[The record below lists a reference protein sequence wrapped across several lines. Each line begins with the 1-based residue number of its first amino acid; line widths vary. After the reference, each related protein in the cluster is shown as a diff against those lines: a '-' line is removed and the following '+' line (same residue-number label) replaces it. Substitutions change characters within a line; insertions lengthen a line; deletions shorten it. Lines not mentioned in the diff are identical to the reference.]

1 MNNYQVKEI
10 SPSLRDFFKE
20 HGLFAEK
27 TLTEQELKDYYK
39 HRSFQEDQEERIYE
53 GSGVSRL
60 LEQSI
65 LYMPQIDY
73 SGDEPEPTDLDVLL
87 FGKELVPTRW
97 QKKLEAIL
105 FFNDPT
111 SRLTTDFNK
120 VWQGIVNISYEG
132 KPYRYLARKQSIKEL
147 NDRPFYPFI
156 PNEIRKRIGDR
167 YGIPFGNSGRDEE
180 EVPCIPTEKEGS
192 FWDWWIDYGHPMIP
206 LFITEGAKKSLSLLS
221 RGCPAIALY
230 GCQCGSK
237 EGKTKKGKGRV
248 IKEALAP
255 FCPEFA
261 TIIIAMDNDSF
272 GNFDKTE
279 PGKIN
284 LIMAARNSC
293 QQGSVHRLTWDPIF
307 KGVDDLIVN
316 NPSLF
321 EERLR
326 ISLQPHFKN
335 KMGILIELI
344 YTRFGSALRFNL
356 LSKKIELHGKPIDTD
371 GILAWWYKWFP
382 YSDTPSLEHL
392 KQSLRFH
399 SKQNQY
405 NPVKDF
411 LEYLDSIDSAK
422 LPTVDVNK
430 LSTTYLKTDNPFY
443 DILLYKTLLAAVA
456 RALDPGCQ
464 VDTVCVLQ
472 GSQGLK
478 KSTFWTSLAVFPDW
492 CRRDFNSTNGKDKL
506 IAIGRYWFLELDEI
520 EAIVSKKDVESFKSM
535 VTARSDG
542 YRPPYGTQEDIHP
555 RHSIFVGS
563 CNKKEFLK
571 DAENRRI
578 WMIPVTEKSSEP
590 SPLEV
595 ISIWKQ
601 MVAEYHQKRQ
611 WWLTPREEEIHKVFT
626 KEYCQ
631 TDTYVDV
638 LSENSDLIATQRL
651 TTTEIAIKFLGFEN
665 VSRLSRNDQNRL
677 SESLRYLGFELIRE
691 TRGKNRDKKIWV
703 MPEKS
708 QYPVSTQS
716 VPTSNPYGER
726 VLENDKK
733 SVPMSV
739 PTSKP
744 DGERDTAVLGTDFNK
759 NPNFQNVSS
768 SNKEKSNSSQ
778 ENIKGT
784 YNIEFEENSKVS
796 TQMPETGSV
805 TGFGVGTDK
814 NRVSTQKTETGS
826 LTGFRVGTDLGTD
839 FPSQYPKTKVK
850 WKDEWK
856 ACESVYFNQDGKKCI
871 GKLISENTIV
881 YAEYT
886 RLGCTWYVVKTSAWE
901 KQNAIAQ

>member
-1 MNNYQVKEI
+1 MNNYQVKGI
-10 SPSLRDFFKE
+10 NPSLHAFFE
-20 HGLFAEK
+20 GLGLTVDK
-27 TLTEQELKDYYK
+27 TLTEQELKDFYK
-39 HRSFQEDQEERIYE
+39 NRSFQVDQEDRIFN

-60 LEQSI
+60 FEQSI
-65 LYMPQIDY
+65 VYKPQIDY
-73 SGDEPEPTDLDVLL
+73 SGSEPEPTDLDLLL

-105 FFNDPT
+105 FLNDPT

-180 EVPCIPTEKEGS
+180 EVPCIPTEEEGS

-206 LFITEGAKKSLSLLS
+206 LFITEGAKKNLSLLS
-221 RGCPAIALY
+221 RGCLAIALY
-230 GCQCGSK
+230 GCQCGSQ

-255 FCPEFA
+255 FLPEFA

-321 EERLR
+321 EERLK
-326 ISLQPHFKN
+326 IALHPHFKS
-335 KMGILIELI
+335 KMGILIESL

-356 LSKKIELHGKPIDTD
+356 LSKKIELNGEPLDTD

-392 KQSLRFH
+392 KQALRHH

-405 NPVKDF
+405 NPVKEF

-422 LPTVDVNK
+422 LPIVDVNK
-430 LSTTYLKTDNPFY
+430 LSTRFLKTDHPFY

-456 RALDPGCQ
+456 RVMKPGCQ
-464 VDTVCVLQ
+464 VDTVCILQ

-478 KSTFWTSLAVFPDW
+478 KSTFWTAMAVFPDW
-492 CRRDFNSTNGKDKL
+492 CRRNFNATYGKDGL

-520 EAIVSKKDVESFKSM
+520 EAVLSKKDVEYFKSM
-535 VTARSDG
+535 VTSRSDG
-542 YRPPYGTQEDIHP
+542 YRPPYGTQEEIHP
-555 RHSIFVGS
+555 RHSVFVGS
-563 CNKKEFLK
+563 CNKKEFLR
-571 DAENRRI
+571 DIENRRI
-578 WMIPVTEKSSEP
+578 WMIPVSQRNSEP

-601 MVAEYHQKRQ
+601 MVAEYHQNRE

-631 TDTYVDV
+631 TDSFADV
-638 LSENSDLIATQRL
+638 LSEHSDLIATQRL

-665 VSRLSRNDQNRL
+665 VSRLSRIDQNRL
-677 SESLRYLGFELIRE
+677 SESLRYLGFELVRE
-691 TRGKNRDKKIWV
+691 TKGKNRDKKIWV
-703 MPEKS
+703 LPEKS

-726 VLENDKK
+726 VPENDKK

-739 PTSKP
+739 PTLNP
-744 DGERDTAVLGTDFNK
+744 DGERVTAVLGTDNDK
-759 NPNFQNVSS
+759 NSNFQNVSS
-768 SNKEKSNSSQ
+768 GNKEKLNLSQ
-778 ENIKGT
+778 EIITGT
-784 YNIEFEENSKVS
+784 YNIEFEEKPKVS

-805 TGFGVGTDK
+805 TGLEVGTDK
-814 NRVSTQKTETGS
+814 NQVSTQKTENGSVTG
-826 LTGFRVGTDLGTD
+826 LEVGTDMGTD
-839 FPSQYPKTKVK
+839 FSSGYPVKVK
-850 WKDEWK
+850 WDDKWKD
-856 ACESVYFNQDGKKCI
+856 CPSVYFLRENKKFL
-871 GKLISENTIV
+871 GRLIAENTIV
-881 YAEYT
+881 YADYNKT
-886 RLGCTWYVVKTSAWE
+886 RCQWLAVKTSEWE
-901 KQNAIAQ
+901 FQAIAK

>member
-1 MNNYQVKEI
+1 MNNDKVKGI
-10 SPSLRDFFKE
+10 SPSLSHFFKE
-20 HGLFAEK
+20 HGLTNPT
-27 TLTEQELKDYYK
+27 TLTEQELKEYYK
-39 HRSFQEDQEERIYE
+39 NRSFQEDQEERIYD

-60 LEQSI
+60 FGQSI
-65 LYMPQIDY
+65 VYMPQVDY
-73 SGDEPEPTDLDVLL
+73 SGDEPEPTDLDMLL

-120 VWQGIVNISYEG
+120 VWQGIVNLPYEG
-132 KPYRYLARKQSIKEL
+132 KPYRYLARKQSNKEL
-147 NDRPFYPFI
+147 NDRPFYPYI
-156 PNEIRKRIGDR
+156 PDRIRKLISDR
-167 YGIPFGNSGRDEE
+167 YGIPFVSGSGEDEL
-180 EVPCIPTEKEGS
+180 CIPTEDEGS
-192 FWDWWIDYGHPMIP
+192 FWDWWFEYGHPMIP

-221 RGCPAIALY
+221 RGCLAIALY

-237 EGKTKKGKGRV
+237 DGKTKKGKGRV

-255 FCPEFA
+255 FLPEFA
-261 TIIIAMDNDSF
+261 TILIAMDNDSF
-272 GNFDKTE
+272 GHFDETE
-279 PGKIN
+279 PGKVN

-293 QQGSVHRLTWDPIF
+293 QQGSVHRLTWDPKF

-316 NPSLF
+316 APSLF
-321 EERLR
+321 EERLKAA
-326 ISLQPHFKN
+326 LYPHFKN
-335 KMGILIELI
+335 KMGILLELI

-356 LSKKIELHGKPIDTD
+356 LSKKIEQHGEPIDTD

-392 KQSLRFH
+392 RQALRFH

-405 NPVKDF
+405 NPVEEF
-411 LEYLDSIDSAK
+411 LRHLDSIDSTR
-422 LPTVDVNK
+422 LPSVDINK
-430 LSTTYLKTDNPFY
+430 LSTRFLKTDHPFY

-456 RALDPGCQ
+456 RALNPGCQ

-472 GSQGLK
+472 GRQGLK
-478 KSTFWTSLAVFPDW
+478 KSTFWTAMAVFPDW
-492 CRRDFNSTNGKDKL
+492 CRRDFNSTDGKDKL

-542 YRPPYGTQEDIHP
+542 YRPPYGTQEDLHP

-563 CNKKEFLK
+563 CNKKEFLR
-571 DAENRRI
+571 DSENRRI
-578 WMIPVTEKSSEP
+578 WMIPVTENASEP

-611 WWLTPREEEIHKVFT
+611 WWLTPQEEEIHKAFT

-631 TDTYVDV
+631 TDSYVDV
-638 LSENSDLIATQRL
+638 LSENFDLIATQRL

-665 VSRLSRNDQNRL
+665 VSRLSRNDQNRM

-691 TRGKNRDKKIWV
+691 TKGKNRDKKIWV
-703 MPEKS
+703 VPEKS

-726 VLENDKK
+726 IPENDKK

-739 PTSKP
+739 PTSNP
-744 DGERDTAVLGTDFNK
+744 DGERVTAVLGTDFNK

-768 SNKEKSNSSQ
+768 GNEEKSNSSQ

-784 YNIEFEENSKVS
+784 YNIDFGKNTKVS

-805 TGFGVGTDK
+805 TGLEVGTDK
-814 NRVSTQKTETGS
+814 NQVSTQKTETGS
-826 LTGFRVGTDLGTD
+826 LTGFRVGTDMGTD
-839 FPSQYPKTKVK
+839 FSTGYPEKVK
-850 WKDEWK
+850 WDDKWKD
-856 ACESVYFNQDGKKCI
+856 CPSVYFLRDNKKCL
-871 GKLISENTIV
+871 GRLIAENTVV
-881 YAEYT
+881 YAEYEKT
-886 RLGCTWYVVKTSAWE
+886 RCQWFVVKTSEWE
-901 KQNAIAQ
+901 FHAIAQ